1 MELMKKIIG
10 PLGFALILVGGVMY
24 GIFYTSGG
32 LAILPLLLGLLL
44 TVASV
49 AMNLRSSRSEASRRS
64 TRYGLNAG
72 ASIVF
77 LAAILIFLQTFS
89 SRHSARID
97 TTENRRFSLYMLMRI
112 FKPEP
117 SRLDI
122 LPVFWP
128 MPVFHTVPEQ
138 PDII

>member
-49 AMNLRSSRSEASRRS
+49 AMNLRSSRSEASRRL

-97 TTENRRFSLYMLMRI
+97 TTENRRFSLSRQTVNIINGLENEI
-112 FKPEP
+112 EVTCFFKETTNGKK
-117 SRLDI
+117 RL
-122 LPVFWP
+122 
-128 MPVFHTVPEQ
+128 
-138 PDII
+138 